1 MIRLSA
7 TATHGVEDRR
17 PVCFV
22 LYAQGRLP
30 ELASFAQRYGLEVL
44 PVRWY
49 GEPIAAWEL
58 QLAETPQARARV
70 LTLLDLVEK
79 REGYAVTWLQD
90 LAPDLPVG
98 QAVANVYPTRQEF
111 LEALEV
117 LEVEP

>member
-1 MIRLSA
+1 MIRVSA

-58 QLAETPQARARV
+58 QLAGTPQARAKV

-79 REGYAVTWLQD
+79 RESYAIRWLND
-90 LAPDLPVG
+90 LAPDLPIG
-98 QAVANVYPTRQEF
+98 ETVANVYQSRQEF
-111 LEALEV
+111 LEALDAMEAGA
-117 LEVEP
+117 

>member
-22 LYAQGRLP
+22 LYAQGQQP
-30 ELASFAQRYGLEVL
+30 ELGNFAQRYGLEVL
-44 PVRWY
+44 PVHWH

-58 QLAETPQARARV
+58 QLAETPQAAHGV

-79 REGYAVTWLQD
+79 REGCAVTWLQD
-90 LAPDLPVG
+90 LAPDMPERETIV
-98 QAVANVYPTRQEF
+98 NVYRSRQEF

-117 LEVEP
+117 TL